1 LTEELNKGERGV
13 KASLEIA
20 GSERRLKLEVELGLF
35 RIAQETLRNVKKHS
49 GATKAVIRLKFT
61 RSRVKLVVSDNG
73 IGFEL
78 PEMLGDFAIK
88 GKLGLIGMQERAR
101 LLNGKFSVKSHIG
114 RGTTVVVE
122 VSSTDRNMI
131 S

>member
-1 LTEELNKGERGV
+1 
-13 KASLEIA
+13 
-20 GSERRLKLEVELGLF
+20 LF
-35 RIAQETLRNVKKHS
+35 RIAQEALRNVKKHS